1 MRWHPDPECDHA
13 IVRLLDA
20 LCSWERS
27 TGRESLLVLVPV
39 ESDEQVVVAHSG
51 KPLLVDEMSHE
62 NVCDHVRHMLEV
74 HDNPDAHNVMG

>member
-1 MRWHPDPECDHA
+1 MRWHPDPECDQA

-39 ESDEQVVVAHSG
+39 EHDEHVVVAHSG
-51 KPLLVDEMSHE
+51 KPLDLGKVSYE
-62 NVCDHVRHMLEV
+62 NVCEQVRHTLEV
-74 HDNPDAHNVMG
+74 HDDPDAHSFMG